1 MRVVIHARCNCS
13 VAGFWHLHL
22 ASVPCAYEVLSGS
35 HRSGMACEARSNL
48 VRGAS
53 LQPHR

>member
-35 HRSGMACEARSNL
+35 HRSGMACEARLNL